1 MTREEERIEAA
12 KANYPEDAILRRAC
26 EVGAKWA
33 DKTII
38 DKACE
43 WIDRN
48 NPPIIGGDYWEDFI
62 EAFRKAME
70 E

>member
-12 KANYPEDAILRRAC
+12 KANYPEDAILRRAY

-43 WIDRN
+43 WIARNDSYSKPTDRL
-48 NPPIIGGDYWEDFI
+48 IMDFR
-62 EAFRKAME
+62 EAME
-70 E
+70 EQL